1 MPVIIIIIIIIIAV
15 LANNNII
22 HKINLTYFS
31 LAPKESPI
39 VDFGTKKQE
48 IPSFSTSLLSTIVL
62 DVVLHM
68 TR

>member
-1 MPVIIIIIIIIIAV
+1 MIMIIAV
-15 LANNNII
+15 SINNTNNNSR
-22 HKINLTYFS
+22 INLTYFS
-31 LAPKESPI
+31 FAPKESPT